1 MIIAFGIMALVVMIT
16 ATEVMAVKIEQEFSS
31 LGTNS
36 FTIKAKRAAGSRFG
50 NRERPSTPIKYQEA
64 MNFRDDYTY
73 NAKVSVSAMGTAMG
87 IVKRASKKSDPN
99 VQVLGIDED
108 YFTISGYEIEEG
120 RGFNGNDLEGGFN
133 YTIVGIDIVD
143 KLFEDHEQAVGEIIN
158 IGSYKYKI
166 IGIIRSKGQAFGMSA
181 DNQCFIPITNLKKSF
196 ATENT
201 NYRITVAVNNTENMS
216 AAIDEAYATGRSVR
230 GDIPS
235 EKESFEIQESNQ
247 LVENMNDAIGGVQVA
262 ATVIGLI
269 TLFGAGIGLM
279 NIMLVSVTERTREIG
294 VRKAIGASSKVV
306 LSQFLAEAVII
317 GQIGGALGI
326 VLGLLVGNLV
336 ALVMETPFVVPW
348 TWIFIGVVMCF
359 IVSVLSGWYPAFKA
373 SKLNPIEA
381 LRHE

>member
-1 MIIAFGIMALVVMIT
+1 
-16 ATEVMAVKIEQEFSS
+16 
-31 LGTNS
+31 
-36 FTIKAKRAAGSRFG
+36 
-50 NRERPSTPIKYQEA
+50 YQEA
-64 MNFRDDYTY
+64 MNFRNDYNF
-73 NAKVSVSAMGTAMG
+73 NATVSVSAMGTAMAV
-87 IVKRASKKSDPN
+87 VKRASKKSDPN

-108 YFTISGYEIEEG
+108 YFALSGYEIQSG
-120 RGFNGNDLEGGFN
+120 RGFNGGDLDAGFN
-133 YTIVGIDIVD
+133 YTIVGIDIVE
-143 KLFEDHEQAVGEIIN
+143 KLFDDHETAVGEVIG
-158 IGSYKYKI
+158 IGSYKYQI
-166 IGIIRSKGQAFGMSA
+166 IGVIKSKGQAFGMSA

-201 NYRITVAVNNTENMS
+201 NYRITVAVNSTNDMS
-216 AAIDEAYATGRSVR
+216 AAIDEAYATGRSIR
-230 GDIPS
+230 GDVPG
-235 EKESFEIQESNQ
+235 EEESFEIQESNQ

-317 GQIGGALGI
+317 GQIGGVLGI
-326 VLGLLVGNLV
+326 ILGLLVGNLV

-348 TWIFIGVVMCF
+348 TWIIIGVIMCF
-359 IVSVLSGWYPAFKA
+359 IVSVLSGWYPAYKA
-373 SKLNPIEA
+373 SKLNPIDA